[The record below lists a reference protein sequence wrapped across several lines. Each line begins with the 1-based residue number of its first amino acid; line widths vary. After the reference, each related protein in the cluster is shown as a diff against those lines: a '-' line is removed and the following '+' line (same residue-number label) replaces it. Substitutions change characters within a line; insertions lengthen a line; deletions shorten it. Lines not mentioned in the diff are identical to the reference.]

1 MNRHTNT
8 WEKMPELRQKLIIK
22 NFKAKVRAR
31 LQEIGRHVVFES
43 TEALVDGVDEEQL
56 TRLLEESLAE
66 TEGKIATKSSF
77 GNYITQPFP
86 VNLEQSTPLDADLME

>member
-66 TEGKIATKSSF
+66 MEGKIATKLFF
-77 GNYITQPFP
+77 GNYIT
-86 VNLEQSTPLDADLME
+86 